1 MQDSW
6 PQFNPNNSSVMLLD
20 SDDYEVQLVS
30 YSTMLTDTV
39 NDDNIKDDDDI
50 KDDEEVNCD
59 GDAQQI

>member
-1 MQDSW
+1 
-6 PQFNPNNSSVMLLD
+6 MLLD
-20 SDDYEVQLVS
+20 SDDHEVQLVS

>member
-1 MQDSW
+1 
-6 PQFNPNNSSVMLLD
+6 MLLD